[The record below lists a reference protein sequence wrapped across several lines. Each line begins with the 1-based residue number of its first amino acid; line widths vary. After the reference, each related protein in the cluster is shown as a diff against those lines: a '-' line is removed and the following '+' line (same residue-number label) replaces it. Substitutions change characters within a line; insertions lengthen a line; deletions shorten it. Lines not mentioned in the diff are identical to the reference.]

1 MAFIEIL
8 NGPQAGEKVVIAH
21 ETFFLGRDANNH
33 LVLTERTVSRKH
45 AVINKVDGDFT
56 INDLKSLKGLLIN
69 GEKKEEATLQDGD
82 EIALGGVRLRFY
94 AQDTV
99 PETVSEPVKNRKGL
113 YYFLFFVL
121 FCLLAGGVYLFFSW
135 KKESPKSVQ
144 NQQKS
149 LTSALDEFTAK
160 EENIDQ
166 LISAHYLKGVEL
178 FNAKRDIEGAKKEW
192 EEVLRLDPQRKT
204 LFAQKAAKLLE
215 KLGK

>member
-82 EIALGGVRLRFY
+82 EITLGGVRLRFY

-99 PETVSEPVKNRKGL
+99 PETVAEPGKSRRGL
-113 YYFLFFVL
+113 YFLFFFL
-121 FCLLAGGVYLFFSW
+121 LCLLAGGIYLFFSRQ
-135 KKESPKSVQ
+135 KDVSKPVQ
-144 NQQKS
+144 SRQKP
-149 LTSALDEFTAK
+149 LSAFEEFMTK

-178 FNAKRDIEGAKKEW
+178 FNAKRDIEGARKEW

-215 KLGK
+215 NLKK